1 MSLFFRWCIIG
12 LSFVAARNLAAID
25 WPIMPQNES
34 HPLGNSYGEFQRYN
48 GDSYYHPGIDIM
60 ALPGTPVYA
69 IKSGYVKAVLTTSAE
84 LHWRVAIGDS
94 AGAQEC
100 DGWLYAHLDLAT
112 IAVSEGQWVEKGQ
125 YLGDIIYWPIAGFS
139 HLHFV
144 KIRDAGLTWNAGWE
158 FIGNPLDELV
168 VIDDSDAPG
177 FDNAFGSQKFAFCQ
191 NESASYFGIG
201 EELSG
206 DVDIVCRA
214 YDIINDP
221 IWEVAPYKLEYKIDG
236 DSSIPWT
243 TSVCFT
249 GLLDWYRNIDVV
261 YQDDAVCSSRG
272 DYDERRF
279 FFNLTNTDGD
289 SVVEASDKPL
299 SWQTAG
305 FHNGDYVVYARAS
318 DRYGNSRE
326 DSMTVT
332 IVNYFTLDG
341 TVAIADGNPQFDGT
355 AVTVFGTGRA
365 DVTEAD
371 GTFSISMV
379 GGGCQLVEVSRPGYT
394 TIDTMLMMN
403 RHHTLQLIL
412 TPAAFILGDANYD
425 GNVNVGDVVFLVN
438 YIFRD
443 GAAPMPYISGD
454 ANSDGLV
461 NVGDAVYL
469 VNYIFRGGPP
479 PQSH

>member
-1 MSLFFRWCIIG
+1 
-12 LSFVAARNLAAID
+12 
-25 WPIMPQNES
+25 
-34 HPLGNSYGEFQRYN
+34 
-48 GDSYYHPGIDIM
+48 
-60 ALPGTPVYA
+60 
-69 IKSGYVKAVLTTSAE
+69 
-84 LHWRVAIGDS
+84 
-94 AGAQEC
+94 
-100 DGWLYAHLDLAT
+100 
-112 IAVSEGQWVEKGQ
+112 
-125 YLGDIIYWPIAGFS
+125 
-139 HLHFV
+139 
-144 KIRDAGLTWNAGWE
+144 
-158 FIGNPLDELV
+158 
-168 VIDDSDAPG
+168 
-177 FDNAFGSQKFAFCQ
+177 
-191 NESASYFGIG
+191 
-201 EELSG
+201 
-206 DVDIVCRA
+206 
-214 YDIINDP
+214 
-221 IWEVAPYKLEYKIDG
+221 
-236 DSSIPWT
+236 
-243 TSVCFT
+243 
-249 GLLDWYRNIDVV
+249 
-261 YQDDAVCSSRG
+261 
-272 DYDERRF
+272 
-279 FFNLTNTDGD
+279 
-289 SVVEASDKPL
+289 
-299 SWQTAG
+299 
-305 FHNGDYVVYARAS
+305 
-318 DRYGNSRE
+318 
-326 DSMTVT
+326 MTVT